1 MPKIIATTFIVLV
14 VSAASVLACNMGEPD
29 NMCKD
34 GQVFDPQKGEC
45 RDTIT
50 QADEARRAP
59 EIFATDET
67 RGTHPEFLVQC
78 GEQQQQGQTS

>member
-1 MPKIIATTFIVLV
+1 MPKIIAMTFIVLV

-50 QADEARRAP
+50 
-59 EIFATDET
+59 
-67 RGTHPEFLVQC
+67 
-78 GEQQQQGQTS
+78 